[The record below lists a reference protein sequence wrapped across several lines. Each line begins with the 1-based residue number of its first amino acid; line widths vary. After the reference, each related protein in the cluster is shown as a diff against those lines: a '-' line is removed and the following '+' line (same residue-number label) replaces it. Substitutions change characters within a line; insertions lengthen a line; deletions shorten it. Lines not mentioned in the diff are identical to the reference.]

1 MNPLADDRLAAV
13 QRSSVDVEGVRTS
26 YLHAGPQQ
34 ADEAVVFVHGNP
46 GPAEDW
52 RRLVSRV
59 GAFARAV
66 APDMPGYGESDKP
79 DRFVYT
85 VDGYARHLAALLD
98 QLGVRRVHLVLHDFG
113 GPWGLAWAA
122 DHPDRLASL
131 TLVNTGVLRDYP
143 WHSLA
148 RIWRTTGLGELFLR
162 TTTRRG
168 LQVMLRRGNPRT
180 LPREAVERIH
190 RASRDAGGRQ
200 AVLRLYRATDLA
212 AVSEDLH
219 RRLQG
224 VDRPVLVVWGA
235 QDPYVPVRW
244 AERQRETFP
253 RAEVVVLPDSGHWP
267 MVDSPVAVEQPV
279 LAFLR
284 GHVGRPAPTV
294 PGPRQPAAEPVRTTP
309 R

>member
-1 MNPLADDRLAAV
+1 MNPLADDRLAQVAEG
-13 QRSSVDVEGVRTS
+13 SVVVAGVRTR
-26 YLHAGPQQ
+26 YLHAGPGDS
-34 ADEAVVFVHGNP
+34 DEAVVFVHGNP

-148 RIWRTTGLGELFLR
+148 RIWRTSGLGELFMR
-162 TTTRRG
+162 TTTLRG
-168 LQVMLRRGNPRT
+168 LRLMLRRGQPRG
-180 LPREAVERIH
+180 PPPQVVERIH
-190 RASRDAGGRQ
+190 RASRDVAGQ
-200 AVLRLYRATDLA
+200 HAVLRLYRATDMA
-212 AVSEDLH
+212 
-219 RRLQG
+219 
-224 VDRPVLVVWGA
+224 
-235 QDPYVPVRW
+235 
-244 AERQRETFP
+244 
-253 RAEVVVLPDSGHWP
+253 
-267 MVDSPVAVEQPV
+267 
-279 LAFLR
+279 
-284 GHVGRPAPTV
+284 
-294 PGPRQPAAEPVRTTP
+294 
-309 R
+309 